1 MGCFVIVMIK
11 KKVGMKAG
19 YALSSFSDL
28 VTRSDREFRT
38 FSGIGLSSLSAMIW
52 EIILHSTKIACLCS
66 AFVL

>member
-38 FSGIGLSSLSAMIW
+38 FSGIGLSSLS
-52 EIILHSTKIACLCS
+52 LFSG
-66 AFVL
+66 